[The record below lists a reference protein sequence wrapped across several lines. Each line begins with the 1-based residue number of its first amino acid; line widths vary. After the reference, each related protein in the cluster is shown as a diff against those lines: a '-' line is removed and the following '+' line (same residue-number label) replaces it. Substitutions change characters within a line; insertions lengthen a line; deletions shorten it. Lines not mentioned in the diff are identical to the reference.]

1 MRRLR
6 SVVVLLAV
14 VVVAGGPAAAS
25 ALGQVDLGLTMQRTD
40 GSGPVA
46 VGGEAIFHLTV
57 SNAGT
62 DNVSDATVVNAFPAG
77 LTPVAPFPAGCGVA
91 GQVVSCE
98 VPLFSPFDH
107 PTFDLRAR
115 AEVAVAGQTLTNQAV
130 VSSGEADDDTSD
142 NAASLAVTVGPWSA
156 LSVALAASPGPIP
169 AGAPVA
175 FTATVR
181 NDGPSAAPGV
191 RLAGVLPAGLSLRGA
206 TPSQGTCAGAAC
218 DLGPLAAG
226 AQARVELA
234 ADSAASA
241 GGRLVAV
248 VEATPAGPGAP
259 ARAQAAVEVTPRPIE
274 VAVGEGRPN
283 LSVSVRPPR
292 RVVQGAA
299 ATWTLRV
306 ANTGS
311 AVATGVRLRGAA
323 SPGADLLGARDTG
336 ARCGTRL
343 PVTCVLGT
351 LLPGEVRSVALR
363 IRPRSAG
370 RLAVTA
376 AAAGTRPEPSY
387 TDNLRGASARAAPGK
402 ARVTLR
408 ATVSPQRVTAGAPV
422 AVVLTLHNPGPVAAT
437 RLRVCVR
444 PPGGLEGVRAPGAT
458 LAGGRACWTLA
469 SLPRGAS
476 RRYRLTGTAGASA
489 GAVGAVAATVRGA
502 NLAPTPARR

>member
-1 MRRLR
+1 M
-6 SVVVLLAV
+6 VVLLAV
-14 VVVAGGPAAAS
+14 AAVAGGPWAAS
-25 ALGQVDLGLTMQRTD
+25 ALGQVDLGLTMARTD

-62 DNVSDATVVNAFPAG
+62 DNVSDATVVDAFPAG
-77 LTPVAPFPAGCGVA
+77 LTPVAPFPPGCGVA
-91 GQVVSCE
+91 GQVVSCD
-98 VPLFSPFDH
+98 VPPFSPFDH
-107 PTFDLRAR
+107 PTLDLRAR
-115 AEVAVAGQTLTNQAV
+115 AEVAVADKTLTNQAV
-130 VSSGEADDDTSD
+130 VSSGQADDDSS
-142 NAASLAVTVGPWSA
+142 ASLSVTVGPWSA
-156 LSVALAASPGPIP
+156 LSVALAASPAGVP

-181 NDGPSAAPGV
+181 NEGPSTVPGV

-234 ADSAASA
+234 ADTAASA
-241 GGRLVAV
+241 GGRLVAA

-259 ARAQAAVEVTPRPIE
+259 ARAEAAVEVTPRPIE
-274 VAVGEGRPN
+274 VAVGDGRPN

-292 RVVQGAA
+292 RVVQGAPG
-299 ATWTLRV
+299 TWTLRV

-323 SPGADLLGARDTG
+323 SPQADLLGARDTG

-343 PVTCVLGT
+343 PVTCELGT
-351 LLPGEVRSVALR
+351 MLPGEVRNVALR

-387 TDNLRGASARAAPGK
+387 TDNLRGASARAAPGR

-408 ATVSPQRVTAGAPV
+408 ATVSPRRVTAGAPV
-422 AVVLTLHNPGPVAAT
+422 AVVLTVRNPGPVAAT
-437 RLRVCVR
+437 RLRVCLR
-444 PPGGLEGVRAPGAT
+444 PPGALEGVRAPGAT

-469 SLPRGAS
+469 SLRPGAS

-489 GAVGAVAATVRGA
+489 GAASAVAATVRGA
-502 NLAPTPARR
+502 NLPPTPARR